1 MNRDEF
7 LNKSFKIPVYPV
19 IPVDSFLDENCFEN
33 YSKMF
38 CPHETKPEIIMKL
51 RILYHGNCFDGV
63 SSAAIFTKFYKT
75 KIHADAEVFYTPTM
89 HRAGNAFD
97 REQFDGEENAIVDFK
112 YCADER
118 LTWWFDHHQSAF
130 LSEEDREHF
139 LADTSGKKFLDT
151 TSKSCAE
158 FIARIAKEK
167 FGFEDES
174 LAELI
179 EWAHIIDGALYES
192 AAQCVELRS
201 PALKL
206 MQVIEGEK
214 DANFV
219 EKIIHDL
226 TEKSLDEIV
235 ESPEIQAKLKPILQQ
250 HWRTVELIKEKAAYD
265 RGVVSFD
272 LTDEKIDGYNKFIPY
287 YFYPETTYNVALT
300 QSDFRTKIS
309 VGSNPWAPR
318 PRLHNIAEICE
329 RYGGGGHAVV
339 GAVSL
344 KPDALEKGKR
354 IMKEIIEELRFDD

>member
-1 MNRDEF
+1 
-7 LNKSFKIPVYPV
+7 
-19 IPVDSFLDENCFEN
+19 
-33 YSKMF
+33 
-38 CPHETKPEIIMKL
+38 MKL

-63 SSAAIFTKFYKT
+63 SSAAIFTKFYQT
-75 KIHADAEVFYTPTM
+75 KIAPGADVFYTPTM

-112 YCADER
+112 YCPDER

-130 LSEEDREHF
+130 LSPSDEQHF
-139 LADTSGKKFLDT
+139 LADHSGKKFLDT

-167 FGFEDES
+167 FAFEDES

-192 AAQCVELRS
+192 PAQCVELRS
-201 PALKL
+201 SALKL

-214 DANFV
+214 DPAFV
-219 EKIIHDL
+219 EQIIRML
-226 TEKSLDEIV
+226 TTQSLDEIV
-235 ESPEIQAKLKPILQQ
+235 ASDAIQAKLEPILKQ
-250 HWRTVELIKEKAAYD
+250 HWSTVELIKQRAVAE
-265 RGVVSFD
+265 RGVVHFD
-272 LTDEKIDGYNKFIPY
+272 LTGTSIEGYNKFIPY
-287 YFYPETTYNVALT
+287 YFHPEVTYVVSLS
-300 QSDFRTKIS
+300 QSSFRTKIS

-318 PRLHNIAEICE
+318 PRTHNIAEICE

-344 KPDALEKGKR
+344 KPEDLELGKKY
-354 IMKEIIEELRFDD
+354 MQEIIEELQF

>member
-1 MNRDEF
+1 
-7 LNKSFKIPVYPV
+7 
-19 IPVDSFLDENCFEN
+19 
-33 YSKMF
+33 
-38 CPHETKPEIIMKL
+38 MKL

-63 SSAAIFTKFYKT
+63 SSAAIFTKFYAS
-75 KIHADAEVFYTPTM
+75 KINGDADIAYTPVM

-97 REQFDGEENAIVDFK
+97 AEQFDGDENAIVDFK
-112 YCADER
+112 YSPDPR

-130 LSEEDREHF
+130 LSEADEQNF
-139 LADTSGKKFLDT
+139 LADTSGQKFLDT
-151 TSKSCAE
+151 KSASCAE

-179 EWAHIIDGALYES
+179 EWAHIIDGAFYES

-201 PALKL
+201 SALKL
-206 MQVIEGEK
+206 MQVIEVEK
-214 DANFV
+214 DPRFV
-219 EKIIHDL
+219 ERIIRSL
-226 TEKSLDEIV
+226 TERSLDEIV
-235 ESPEIQAKLKPILQQ
+235 ASEEIQEKLKPMLEQ
-250 HWRTVELIKEKAAYD
+250 HWKTVELIKERSIYE

-272 LTDEKIDGYNKFIPY
+272 LTDTGVDGYNKFIPY

-300 QSDFRTKIS
+300 RSSFRTKIS

-318 PRLHNIAEICE
+318 PRRHNIAEICE

-344 KPDALEKGKR
+344 KPEDLELGR
-354 IMKEIIEELRFDD
+354 RYMREIIEELQFDE

>member
-1 MNRDEF
+1 
-7 LNKSFKIPVYPV
+7 
-19 IPVDSFLDENCFEN
+19 
-33 YSKMF
+33 
-38 CPHETKPEIIMKL
+38 MKL

-63 SSAAIFTKFYKT
+63 SSAAIFTKFYRAKMN
-75 KIHADAEVFYTPTM
+75 AGAEISYTPTM

-97 REQFDGEENAIVDFK
+97 REQLDGDENAIVDFK
-112 YCADER
+112 YSADER

-130 LSEEDREHF
+130 LSAQDEKHF
-139 LADTSGKKFLDT
+139 LADTSGKKFVDID
-151 TSKSCAE
+151 SKSCAE

-167 FGFEDES
+167 FDFVDES
-174 LAELI
+174 LSELI

-201 PALKL
+201 SALKL

-214 DANFV
+214 YPAFV
-219 EKIIHDL
+219 EKIIKAL

-235 ESPEIQAKLKPILQQ
+235 ASEEIQARLKPILEQ
-250 HWRTVELIKEKAAYD
+250 HWKAVEIIKERSKYE

-272 LTDEKIDGYNKFIPY
+272 LMGTGIDGYNKFIPY
-287 YFYPETTYNVALT
+287 YFYPETTYTVSLS
-300 QSDFRTKIS
+300 QSAFRTKVS

-318 PRLHNIAEICE
+318 PRIHNIAEICE

-344 KPDALEKGKR
+344 KPEDLELGKK
-354 IMKEIIEELRFDD
+354 ITHDIIEELQFAD